1 LDSIGI
7 AELKRKLEEKVL
19 EVTKSNADNLMQ
31 QSGIEPSLSM
41 DETKQYLYEVLEE
54 VKEIKK

>member
-1 LDSIGI
+1 M
-7 AELKRKLEEKVL
+7 ERKLERKVL
-19 EVTKSNADNLMQ
+19 QIMKLNADNLIQ

-41 DETKQYLYEVLEE
+41 EEAKEYLHEVLEE